1 MPLPP
6 IPLTN
11 GAFFIDNSTIE
22 LFNTCPRAV
31 QYSKLNARVT
41 ASNSAALTF
50 GSAIHLA
57 LEHRYV
63 TCANQPVDGFYNQ
76 DVAQLLADY
85 YEANPVPV
93 EDYRN
98 LNWALE
104 TTKRYNDKYSMEEF
118 SMMEF
123 SEPLACKYCEGTGV
137 VERIIQQLHAN
148 GEVVEIPQGAD
159 CVWCKGSGTQSLM
172 VELPFATRLGNI
184 NQMEIYYS
192 GRIDLPVIIDGK
204 LFVLDHKTTSVLGPT
219 FFDDKKMSAQQK
231 GYAWAMEQL
240 TGHKVHGYI
249 VNAIRAKE
257 PPQYVTQGKES
268 KYSGK
273 KMSPETWWNEGLQ
286 RERFLLNEG
295 ELDEWRENLLAQVE
309 EFFWH
314 YSRGL
319 FPKKTAWCVGKY
331 GRCQYFEVCSLYP
344 PQDRE
349 VLLNSGLFMDNTWSP
364 LVKPSQRKH

>member
-1 MPLPP
+1 MFLPP

-11 GAFFIDNSTIE
+11 GVFFIDNSTIE

-31 QYSKLNARVT
+31 QYSKLNSRVT

-50 GSAIHLA
+50 GSAVHLA
-57 LEHRYV
+57 LEYRYV

-76 DVAQLLADY
+76 DVAKLLASY
-85 YEANPVPV
+85 YELNPVPV
-93 EDYRN
+93 EDFRN

-104 TTKRYNDKYSMEEF
+104 TTKRYNDKYSLEEF

-123 SEPLACKYCEGTGV
+123 NEPHACKYCIHDGNEC
-137 VERIIQQLHAN
+137 I
-148 GEVVEIPQGAD
+148 
-159 CVWCKGSGTQSLM
+159 WCKGSREQRLM
-172 VELPFATRLGNI
+172 VELPFAIRLGEV
-184 NQMEIYYS
+184 QGTEIYYS
-192 GRIDLPVIIDGK
+192 GRIDLPVMIDGK
-204 LFVLDHKTTSVLGPT
+204 LYVLDHKTTSVLGPT

-273 KMSPETWWNEGLQ
+273 KMSPETWWSEGLQ

-295 ELDEWRENLLAQVE
+295 ELDEWKDNLLAQVE

-314 YSRGL
+314 YSRGF

-349 VLLNSGLFMDNTWSP
+349 VLLNSGIFMDNTWSP